1 VRINLMAYYGMPK
14 SNLRNSASLIRLL
27 PLGLLV
33 SSLAVSSAF
42 GQCSP
47 VAEGSL
53 PLPAKI
59 ASVRPDSPPPPTKIA
74 NVRPDSP
81 PPPTKIASVVPET
94 KKVDNPA
101 ARVPASVLSPRSPRV
116 NAGAAVRDPGARPAI
131 AMRPNAILAKPV
143 RFAGPVSI
151 PVPGAGGASKI
162 VEQDGRFIIAGG
174 SDVSSGQVNEQAVF
188 LARYE
193 ADGTPDPSFG
203 QGGSTRI
210 VLFAQNNMGNV
221 SPPSVALSPNG
232 KIVIARTIS
241 DMFPGNQPG
250 SRIAVARLDH
260 DGSLDPAFG
269 NGGLV
274 YTTIK
279 NHFQAHSVAV
289 QRDDKV
295 IVAGESSHVGDC
307 HDETCVRFGTLV
319 RYQSNGEPDPTFG
332 SSGVVRSAL
341 FVGGPAVLSN
351 TYFSN
356 LFVQENGLIV
366 AAGEIETGSGDLIGT
381 TKMLIAEYQTTGEL
395 NPAFGTSGAVML
407 TFDGPY
413 QRFSASSLA
422 VRENGRILAGGSAS
436 LYAGISGE
444 GILVDQAFVFAQV
457 TPGGELDGTF
467 GNGGKVV
474 VDVNPRV
481 GASPPRPLDEL
492 SRVMLGPSGDI
503 YAAGMAS
510 GPVGNSES
518 AIDIVALNSDGSLK
532 QNFGN
537 AGLFSTGTYTPWRI
551 WLAQDALLTSD
562 GRLVISGT
570 HWTNH
575 LPDAFVLWAY
585 SVTPG
590 PAACPP

>member
-1 VRINLMAYYGMPK
+1 MRT
-14 SNLRNSASLIRLL
+14 ASLVRLL
-27 PLGLLV
+27 PLGILV
-33 SSLAVSSAF
+33 SSLVVSSAF

-59 ASVRPDSPPPPTKIA
+59 A
-74 NVRPDSP
+74 NVVLD
-81 PPPTKIASVVPET
+81 T

-101 ARVPASVLSPRSPRV
+101 AHVPANVLIPRRSRV
-116 NAGAAVRDPGARPAI
+116 IADAAVRDSVARPAV
-131 AMRPNAILAKPV
+131 AMRRNSVVGKDVGFP
-143 RFAGPVSI
+143 GPVSI
-151 PVPGAGGASKI
+151 QVPGAGSASKI
-162 VEQDGRFIIAGG
+162 VEQDGRFIIVGG
-174 SDVSSGQVNEQAVF
+174 SDASSGQVVEQGVF
-188 LARYE
+188 LARFE

-232 KIVIARTIS
+232 KIVVARTIS
-241 DMFPGNQPG
+241 DMFPGNEPG
-250 SRIAVARLDH
+250 ARVAVARLDH
-260 DGSLDPAFG
+260 DGSLDPTFG

-295 IVAGESSHVGDC
+295 IVAGQSGHTGDC
-307 HDETCVRFGTLV
+307 RDEPCVQFATLV
-319 RYQSNGEPDPTFG
+319 RYQSNGQLDPTFG
-332 SSGVVRSAL
+332 SSGVVRTTL
-341 FVGGPAVLSN
+341 FMGVPPLLSRESS
-351 TYFSN
+351 FSS

-366 AAGEIETGSGDLIGT
+366 AAGEIETGTGELTAT
-381 TKMLIAEYQTTGEL
+381 TSMLIAEYQSRGEL
-395 NPAFGTSGAVML
+395 NPAFGSHGTVIL

-413 QRFSASSLA
+413 QKFGASSLA
-422 VRENGRILAGGSAS
+422 FRENGRILAGGSVS
-436 LYAGISGE
+436 LYAGNSQE
-444 GILVDQAFVFAQV
+444 DILVDQAFVLAQL
-457 TPGGELDGTF
+457 TPGGELDATF
-467 GNGGKVV
+467 GNGGKVL
-474 VDVNPRV
+474 VDVNPLV
-481 GASPPRPLDEL
+481 GPSPSRPLDDL
-492 SRVMLGPSGDI
+492 SKVMLGPSGDI

-510 GPVGNSES
+510 GPVGNTEK

-537 AGLFSTGTYTPWRI
+537 AGLFSFGTYSPWHI
-551 WLAQDALLTSD
+551 WLAQDALLTSG

-570 HWTNH
+570 HWPTH

-585 SVTPG
+585 SVKPG
-590 PAACPP
+590 RAACPP